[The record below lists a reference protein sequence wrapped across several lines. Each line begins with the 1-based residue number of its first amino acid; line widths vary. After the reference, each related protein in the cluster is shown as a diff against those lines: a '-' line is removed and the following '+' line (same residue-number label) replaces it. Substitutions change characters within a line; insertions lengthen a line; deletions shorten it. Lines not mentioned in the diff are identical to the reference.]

1 MNNDY
6 LELKLQAQECLNQMS
21 IMDGDAV
28 INNILFELKETDDNN
43 IEIKKQTL
51 EEIKKLLIIK
61 NKLKTKNDDLYYLK
75 TLSEKLKRS
84 NKAIKIS
91 DEELEKIL
99 NIIKNNF

>member
-84 NKAIKIS
+84 NKPIKIS
-91 DEELEKIL
+91 EEELEKIL